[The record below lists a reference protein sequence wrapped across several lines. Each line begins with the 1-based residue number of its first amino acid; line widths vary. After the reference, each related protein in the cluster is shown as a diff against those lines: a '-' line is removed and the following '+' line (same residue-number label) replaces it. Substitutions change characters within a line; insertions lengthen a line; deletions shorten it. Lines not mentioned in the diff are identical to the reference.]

1 MNNLVILLQHL
12 VNITMPKRRIKHN
25 IAPDFLYEGPIT
37 RRSRRNPGPGLGS
50 LRNGR
55 RMGTRSNPIE
65 ESEQAADHQPANQE
79 LEQKADHQPAN
90 QEPEQQAEHLP
101 VNQEPELPP
110 EQHDERYEENRRQ
123 IQDRGLT
130 QDETLDDLLSRIYK
144 KKDSPAAYSAALQQ
158 FIDRNYSLSLHKQR
172 RKRFR

>member
-12 VNITMPKRRIKHN
+12 LNITMPKRRIKHN

-50 LRNGR
+50 RRNGR

-65 ESEQAADHQPANQE
+65 EPEPA
-79 LEQKADHQPAN
+79 ADHQPAN
-90 QEPEQQAEHLP
+90 QEPEQEAERP
-101 VNQEPELPP
+101 SASQEPEQPP
-110 EQHDERYEENRRQ
+110 EPNPEQNEELGREN
-123 IQDRGLT
+123 QDRSPN
-130 QDETLDDLLSRIYK
+130 QNETLDDLLSRIYK
-144 KKDSPAAYSAALQQ
+144 MKESPAAYSAAIQQ
-158 FIDRNYSLSLHKQR
+158 YIDRNYSLSLHKQR